1 MKKNIFLLSTMIIAA
16 SVMCGCG
23 ASIPEMSET
32 ETAMV
37 TEYAT
42 NLLIK
47 YSQVADR
54 ELLND
59 EELKAGIAEE
69 AKEKERLLKTKEIEQ
84 AYLQAAANGE
94 NVTDSEEVNAENSTS
109 YSEGTS
115 EYIPQQSVDDF
126 FAEDN
131 FSIEYTSY
139 SLCESYPEES
149 SEEFFMAMD
158 ATEGKQL
165 CIVKFSVKNEL
176 SSDQELD
183 MYAKQGRFTLRMD
196 DGTTV
201 SAQSTLLMDDLS
213 SYAGTIPANGEEE
226 MVLVFEVPDSVSQM
240 GSMELIMRDQSGEN
254 TLMLQ

>member
-84 AYLQAAANGE
+84 ADLQAAANGE
-94 NVTDSEEVNAENSTS
+94 KVTDSEEVNAENSTS
-109 YSEGTS
+109 
-115 EYIPQQSVDDF
+115 
-126 FAEDN
+126 
-131 FSIEYTSY
+131 
-139 SLCESYPEES
+139 
-149 SEEFFMAMD
+149 
-158 ATEGKQL
+158 
-165 CIVKFSVKNEL
+165 
-176 SSDQELD
+176 
-183 MYAKQGRFTLRMD
+183 
-196 DGTTV
+196 
-201 SAQSTLLMDDLS
+201 
-213 SYAGTIPANGEEE
+213 
-226 MVLVFEVPDSVSQM
+226 
-240 GSMELIMRDQSGEN
+240 
-254 TLMLQ
+254 

>member
-1 MKKNIFLLSTMIIAA
+1 
-16 SVMCGCG
+16 
-23 ASIPEMSET
+23 
-32 ETAMV
+32 
-37 TEYAT
+37 
-42 NLLIK
+42 
-47 YSQVADR
+47 
-54 ELLND
+54 
-59 EELKAGIAEE
+59 
-69 AKEKERLLKTKEIEQ
+69 
-84 AYLQAAANGE
+84 
-94 NVTDSEEVNAENSTS
+94 
-109 YSEGTS
+109 
-115 EYIPQQSVDDF
+115 
-126 FAEDN
+126 
-131 FSIEYTSY
+131 
-139 SLCESYPEES
+139 
-149 SEEFFMAMD
+149 MD

>member
-69 AKEKERLLKTKEIEQ
+69 AKENFTRVSSYVDIFRLQQMEKM
-84 AYLQAAANGE
+84 LQ
-94 NVTDSEEVNAENSTS
+94 
-109 YSEGTS
+109 
-115 EYIPQQSVDDF
+115 
-126 FAEDN
+126 
-131 FSIEYTSY
+131 
-139 SLCESYPEES
+139 
-149 SEEFFMAMD
+149 
-158 ATEGKQL
+158 
-165 CIVKFSVKNEL
+165 IVKK
-176 SSDQELD
+176 
-183 MYAKQGRFTLRMD
+183 
-196 DGTTV
+196 
-201 SAQSTLLMDDLS
+201 
-213 SYAGTIPANGEEE
+213 
-226 MVLVFEVPDSVSQM
+226 
-240 GSMELIMRDQSGEN
+240 
-254 TLMLQ
+254 